1 MYNLK
6 VFPERL
12 KEACQR
18 INMKQ
23 KTLAST
29 IGVSS
34 QTISQYSNGNML
46 PTLENATAIAE
57 ALGVSLDWLL
67 GGEDRFTDDTVADLF
82 RAAEKLENALQPNI
96 REFHSDPEHKYLVIF
111 DSDPGRVSNPFFK
124 AMKELG
130 TMVKLLKDGTIDE
143 EIFQAWRSKKLED
156 LDKILIDEVVFKAE
170 TTAEDKE

>member
-18 INMKQ
+18 VNMKQ

-29 IGVSS
+29 IGVSA

-57 ALGVSLDWLL
+57 SLGVSLDWLL

-82 RAAEKLENALQPNI
+82 RAAELLNYGLTPTIDKLYCDPNI
-96 REFHSDPEHKYLVIF
+96 KHLVILHC
-111 DSDPGRVSNPFFK
+111 DPGRVSNPFFK
-124 AMKELG
+124 AMKELD
-130 TMVKLLKDGTIDE
+130 TMGKLLKDGTIDE
-143 EIFQAWRSKKLED
+143 EIFNAWRSKKLED
-156 LDKILIDEVVFKAE
+156 LDKILIDEVLFKTE
-170 TTAEDKE
+170 TTAEEE